1 MILPSWA
8 QEILNQQWAQVTVSL
23 IALIMAAIV
32 VNYIVQKLLLRGL
45 ERLIKGTQF
54 ANDKEIRRHN
64 VIPRLANIIPALVI
78 SYGISYSPTMPEIV
92 SMVLLDVVN
101 AFIIAMLS
109 MATIGGLSVINTIY
123 ERRGSKSRPI
133 TNFIQGAKIIILI
146 GAGLLIVAQIGNKSI
161 SEVLLG
167 LGAMAAVLTLI
178 FRDSILSFI
187 AGVQIAFSD
196 TIRVGDWLS
205 VPSQGADGTVVEISL
220 YFVQIQNFDKTIA
233 VIPIQKLVNESFK
246 NWRGMT
252 QSGGRRIKRYVSID
266 QTTVTFLNN
275 QQLENLKKIEI
286 LETYINDKNSEISQW
301 NKTKSSSS
309 PVNTRQLTNIGTFR
323 AYLTQYL
330 KFHPR
335 LQNKMTMMVRQLPS
349 SQVGIPI
356 EIYCFTDTTDWGDYE
371 DIQADIFDHILAVL
385 PTFELSVY
393 QDVGGYDVRR
403 LQNRPISKL

>member
-78 SYGISYSPTMPEIV
+78 SYGISYSPNMPEIV

-286 LETYINDKNSEISQW
+286 LETYINDKDSEISQW

>member
-32 VNYIVQKLLLRGL
+32 VNCIVQKLLLRGL

-78 SYGISYSPTMPEIV
+78 SYGISYSPNMPEIV
-92 SMVLLDVVN
+92 SMLLLDVVN

-146 GAGLLIVAQIGNKSI
+146 GAGLLIVAQVGNKSI

-286 LETYINDKNSEISQW
+286 LETYINDKDSEISQW

>member
-23 IALIMAAIV
+23 LALIMAAIV
-32 VNYIVQKLLLRGL
+32 VNFIVQKLLLRGL

-78 SYGISYSPTMPEIV
+78 SYGISYSPNMPEIV
-92 SMVLLDVVN
+92 SMLLLDVVN

-146 GAGLLIVAQIGNKSI
+146 GAGLLIIAQVGNKSI

-286 LETYINDKNSEISQW
+286 LEAYINDKDSEISQW

>member
-8 QEILNQQWAQVTVSL
+8 REILNQQWAQVTVSL

-32 VNYIVQKLLLRGL
+32 VNCIVQKLLLRGL

-78 SYGISYSPTMPEIV
+78 SYGISYSPNMPEIV

-146 GAGLLIVAQIGNKSI
+146 GAGLLIIAQVGNKSI

-286 LETYINDKNSEISQW
+286 LETYINDKDSEISQW

>member
-32 VNYIVQKLLLRGL
+32 ANYIVQKLLLRGL

-78 SYGISYSPTMPEIV
+78 SYGISYSPNMPEIV
-92 SMVLLDVVN
+92 SMLLLDVVN

-146 GAGLLIVAQIGNKSI
+146 GAGLLIVAQVGDKSI

-286 LETYINDKNSEISQW
+286 LEAYINDKDSEISQW

>member
-32 VNYIVQKLLLRGL
+32 VNCIVQKLLLSGL

-78 SYGISYSPTMPEIV
+78 SYGISYSPNMPEIV
-92 SMVLLDVVN
+92 SMLLLDVVN

-146 GAGLLIVAQIGNKSI
+146 GAGLLIVAQVGDKSI

-286 LETYINDKNSEISQW
+286 LEAYINDKDSEISQW

>member
-23 IALIMAAIV
+23 IALIMAAIF

-54 ANDKEIRRHN
+54 ANDREIRRHN

-78 SYGISYSPTMPEIV
+78 SYGISYSPNMPEIV

-146 GAGLLIVAQIGNKSI
+146 GAGLLIVAQVGDKSI

-286 LETYINDKNSEISQW
+286 LETYINDKDSEISQW

-393 QDVGGYDVRR
+393 QDVGGYDVRK

>member
-32 VNYIVQKLLLRGL
+32 ANYIVQKLLLRGL

-54 ANDKEIRRHN
+54 ANDKEIRRYN

-78 SYGISYSPTMPEIV
+78 SYGISYSPNMPEIV

-146 GAGLLIVAQIGNKSI
+146 GAGLVIIAQVGNKSI

-220 YFVQIQNFDKTIA
+220 YFVQIQNFDKT
-233 VIPIQKLVNESFK
+233 
-246 NWRGMT
+246 
-252 QSGGRRIKRYVSID
+252 
-266 QTTVTFLNN
+266 
-275 QQLENLKKIEI
+275 
-286 LETYINDKNSEISQW
+286 
-301 NKTKSSSS
+301 
-309 PVNTRQLTNIGTFR
+309 
-323 AYLTQYL
+323 
-330 KFHPR
+330 
-335 LQNKMTMMVRQLPS
+335 
-349 SQVGIPI
+349 
-356 EIYCFTDTTDWGDYE
+356 
-371 DIQADIFDHILAVL
+371 
-385 PTFELSVY
+385 
-393 QDVGGYDVRR
+393 
-403 LQNRPISKL
+403 

>member
-23 IALIMAAIV
+23 LALIMAAIV
-32 VNYIVQKLLLRGL
+32 VNFIVQKLLLRGL

-78 SYGISYSPTMPEIV
+78 SYGISYSPNMPEIV

-146 GAGLLIVAQIGNKSI
+146 GAGLLIIAQVGNKSI

-286 LETYINDKNSEISQW
+286 LEAYINDKDSEISQW

>member
-32 VNYIVQKLLLRGL
+32 VNCIVQKLLLRGL

-64 VIPRLANIIPALVI
+64 VVPRLANIIPALVI
-78 SYGISYSPTMPEIV
+78 SYGISYSPNMPEIV
-92 SMVLLDVVN
+92 SMLLLDVVN

-146 GAGLLIVAQIGNKSI
+146 GAGLLIVAQVGDKSI

-286 LETYINDKNSEISQW
+286 LETYINDKDSEISQW

>member
-32 VNYIVQKLLLRGL
+32 VNFIVQKLLLRGL

-78 SYGISYSPTMPEIV
+78 SYGISYSPNMPEIV
-92 SMVLLDVVN
+92 SMLLLDVVN

-146 GAGLLIVAQIGNKSI
+146 GAGLLIIAQVGNKSI

-286 LETYINDKNSEISQW
+286 LETYINDKDSEISQW

>member
-32 VNYIVQKLLLRGL
+32 VNCIVQKLLLRGL

-78 SYGISYSPTMPEIV
+78 SYGISYSPNMPEIV

-146 GAGLLIVAQIGNKSI
+146 GAGLVIVAQVGNKSI

-286 LETYINDKNSEISQW
+286 LEAYINDKDSEISQW

>member
-32 VNYIVQKLLLRGL
+32 ANFIVQKLLLRGL

-78 SYGISYSPTMPEIV
+78 SYGISYSPNMPEIV
-92 SMVLLDVVN
+92 SMLLLDVVN

-146 GAGLLIVAQIGNKSI
+146 GAGLLIVAQVGDKSI

-286 LETYINDKNSEISQW
+286 LETYINDKDSEISQW

>member
-23 IALIMAAIV
+23 IALIMAAIF

-45 ERLIKGTQF
+45 ERLIKSTQF
-54 ANDKEIRRHN
+54 ANDREIRRHN

-78 SYGISYSPTMPEIV
+78 SYGISYSPNMPEIV

-146 GAGLLIVAQIGNKSI
+146 GAGLLIVAQVGDKSI

-286 LETYINDKNSEISQW
+286 LEKYINDKDSEISQW

-393 QDVGGYDVRR
+393 QDVGGYDVRK

>member
-23 IALIMAAIV
+23 LALIMAAIV
-32 VNYIVQKLLLRGL
+32 VNCIVQKLLLRGL

-64 VIPRLANIIPALVI
+64 VVPRLANIIPALVI
-78 SYGISYSPTMPEIV
+78 SYGISYSPNMPEIV
-92 SMVLLDVVN
+92 SMLLLDVVN

-146 GAGLLIVAQIGNKSI
+146 GAGLLIVAQVGDKSI

-286 LETYINDKNSEISQW
+286 LEAYINDKDSEISQW

>member
-23 IALIMAAIV
+23 LALIMAAIV
-32 VNYIVQKLLLRGL
+32 VNFIVQKLLLRGL

-64 VIPRLANIIPALVI
+64 VVPRLANIIPALVI
-78 SYGISYSPTMPEIV
+78 SYGISYSPNMPEIV
-92 SMVLLDVVN
+92 SMLLLDVVN

-146 GAGLLIVAQIGNKSI
+146 GAGLLIIAQVGNKSI

-286 LETYINDKNSEISQW
+286 LETYINDKDSEISQW

>member
-32 VNYIVQKLLLRGL
+32 VNFIVQKLLLRGL

-54 ANDKEIRRHN
+54 ANDKEIRRYN

-78 SYGISYSPTMPEIV
+78 SYGISYSPNMPEIV

-146 GAGLLIVAQIGNKSI
+146 GAGLLIIAQVGNKSI

-286 LETYINDKNSEISQW
+286 LEAYINDKDSEISQW

>member
-23 IALIMAAIV
+23 IALIMAAIF

-54 ANDKEIRRHN
+54 ANDREIRRHN

-78 SYGISYSPTMPEIV
+78 SYGISYSPNMPEIV

-146 GAGLLIVAQIGNKSI
+146 GAGLLIVAQVGDKSI

-286 LETYINDKNSEISQW
+286 LEKYINDKDSEISQW

-330 KFHPR
+330 RFHPR

-393 QDVGGYDVRR
+393 QDVGGYDVRK

>member
-32 VNYIVQKLLLRGL
+32 ANYIVQKLLLRGL

-78 SYGISYSPTMPEIV
+78 SYGISYSPNMPEIV

-146 GAGLLIVAQIGNKSI
+146 GAGLVIVAQVGNKSI

-286 LETYINDKNSEISQW
+286 LETYINDKDSEISQW

>member
-1 MILPSWA
+1 M
-8 QEILNQQWAQVTVSL
+8 T
-23 IALIMAAIV
+23 
-32 VNYIVQKLLLRGL
+32 R
-45 ERLIKGTQF
+45 
-54 ANDKEIRRHN
+54 
-64 VIPRLANIIPALVI
+64 
-78 SYGISYSPTMPEIV
+78 
-92 SMVLLDVVN
+92 
-101 AFIIAMLS
+101 
-109 MATIGGLSVINTIY
+109 
-123 ERRGSKSRPI
+123 
-133 TNFIQGAKIIILI
+133 
-146 GAGLLIVAQIGNKSI
+146 LLIFG
-161 SEVLLG
+161 
-167 LGAMAAVLTLI
+167 
-178 FRDSILSFI
+178 DSILSFI

-286 LETYINDKNSEISQW
+286 LETYISDKDSEISQW

>member
-23 IALIMAAIV
+23 LALIMAAIV
-32 VNYIVQKLLLRGL
+32 VNCIVQKLLLRGL

-78 SYGISYSPTMPEIV
+78 SYGISYSPNMPEIV

-146 GAGLLIVAQIGNKSI
+146 GAGLLIIAQVGNKSI

-286 LETYINDKNSEISQW
+286 LETYINDKDSEISQW

>member
-23 IALIMAAIV
+23 IALIMAAIF

-54 ANDKEIRRHN
+54 ANDREIRRHN

-78 SYGISYSPTMPEIV
+78 SYGISYSPNMPEIV

-146 GAGLLIVAQIGNKSI
+146 GAGLLIVAQVGDKSI

-220 YFVQIQNFDKTIA
+220 YFVQIQNFEKTIA

-286 LETYINDKNSEISQW
+286 LEKYINDKDSEISQW

-393 QDVGGYDVRR
+393 QDVGGYDVRK

>member
-32 VNYIVQKLLLRGL
+32 VNFIVQKLLLRGL

-64 VIPRLANIIPALVI
+64 VVPRLANIIPALVI
-78 SYGISYSPTMPEIV
+78 SYGISYSPNMPEIV

-146 GAGLLIVAQIGNKSI
+146 GAGLLIIAQVGNKSI

-286 LETYINDKNSEISQW
+286 LETYINDKDSEISQW

>member
-23 IALIMAAIV
+23 LALIMAAIV
-32 VNYIVQKLLLRGL
+32 VNFIVQKLLLRGL

-78 SYGISYSPTMPEIV
+78 SYGISYSPNMPEIV

-146 GAGLLIVAQIGNKSI
+146 GAGLLIVAQVGDKSI

-286 LETYINDKNSEISQW
+286 LETYISDKDSEISQW

-385 PTFELSVY
+385 PTFELFVY

>member
-54 ANDKEIRRHN
+54 ANDREIRRHN

-146 GAGLLIVAQIGNKSI
+146 GAGLLIVAQVGDKSI

-286 LETYINDKNSEISQW
+286 LETYINDKDSEISQW

>member
-32 VNYIVQKLLLRGL
+32 VNCIVQKLLLRGL

-78 SYGISYSPTMPEIV
+78 SYGISYSPNMPEIV
-92 SMVLLDVVN
+92 SMLLLDVVN

-146 GAGLLIVAQIGNKSI
+146 GAGLLIIAQVGNKSI

-286 LETYINDKNSEISQW
+286 LETYINDKDSEISQW

>member
-32 VNYIVQKLLLRGL
+32 VNCIVQKLLLRGL

-54 ANDKEIRRHN
+54 ANDKEIRRYN

-78 SYGISYSPTMPEIV
+78 SYGISYSPNMPEIV

-146 GAGLLIVAQIGNKSI
+146 GAGLLIIAQVGNKSI

-286 LETYINDKNSEISQW
+286 LETYINDKDSEISQW

>member
-23 IALIMAAIV
+23 LALIMAAIV
-32 VNYIVQKLLLRGL
+32 VNFIVQKLLLRGL

-78 SYGISYSPTMPEIV
+78 SYGISYSPNMPEIV
-92 SMVLLDVVN
+92 SMLLLDVVN

-146 GAGLLIVAQIGNKSI
+146 GAGLLIVAQVGDKSI

-286 LETYINDKNSEISQW
+286 LETYINDKDSEISQW

>member
-32 VNYIVQKLLLRGL
+32 VNCIVQKLLLRGL

-78 SYGISYSPTMPEIV
+78 SYGISYSPNMPEIV

-146 GAGLLIVAQIGNKSI
+146 GAGLLIVAQVGDKSI

-286 LETYINDKNSEISQW
+286 LETYINDKDSEISQW

>member
-23 IALIMAAIV
+23 LALIMAAIV
-32 VNYIVQKLLLRGL
+32 VNFIVQKLLLRGL

-78 SYGISYSPTMPEIV
+78 SYGISYSPNMPEIV
-92 SMVLLDVVN
+92 SMLLLDVVN

-146 GAGLLIVAQIGNKSI
+146 GAGLLIVAQVGNKSI

-286 LETYINDKNSEISQW
+286 LEAYINDKDSEISQW

>member
-23 IALIMAAIV
+23 LALIMAAIV
-32 VNYIVQKLLLRGL
+32 VNFIVQKLLLRGL

-64 VIPRLANIIPALVI
+64 VVPRLANIIPALVI
-78 SYGISYSPTMPEIV
+78 SYGISYSPNMPEIV

-146 GAGLLIVAQIGNKSI
+146 GAGLLIIAQVGNKSI

-286 LETYINDKNSEISQW
+286 LEAYINDKDSEISQW

>member
-1 MILPSWA
+1 M
-8 QEILNQQWAQVTVSL
+8 TVSL

-32 VNYIVQKLLLRGL
+32 VNCIVQKLLLRGL

-78 SYGISYSPTMPEIV
+78 SYGISYSPNMPEIV

-146 GAGLLIVAQIGNKSI
+146 GAGLLIIAQVGNKSI

-286 LETYINDKNSEISQW
+286 LETYINDKDSEISQW

>member
-23 IALIMAAIV
+23 LALIMAAIV
-32 VNYIVQKLLLRGL
+32 VNFIVQKLLLRGL

-78 SYGISYSPTMPEIV
+78 SYGISYSPNMPEIV

-146 GAGLLIVAQIGNKSI
+146 GAGLLIVAQVGDKSI

-286 LETYINDKNSEISQW
+286 LEAYINDKDSEISQW

>member
-32 VNYIVQKLLLRGL
+32 VNCIVQKLLLRGL

-78 SYGISYSPTMPEIV
+78 SYGISYSPNMPEIV

-146 GAGLLIVAQIGNKSI
+146 SAGLLIIAQVGNKSI

-286 LETYINDKNSEISQW
+286 LETYINDKDSEISQW

-309 PVNTRQLTNIGTFR
+309 TVNTRQLTNIGTFR

>member
-23 IALIMAAIV
+23 LALIMAAIV
-32 VNYIVQKLLLRGL
+32 VNFIVQKLLLRGL

-54 ANDKEIRRHN
+54 ANDKEIRRYN

-78 SYGISYSPTMPEIV
+78 SYGISYSPNMPEIV

-146 GAGLLIVAQIGNKSI
+146 GAGLLIIAQVGNKSI

-286 LETYINDKNSEISQW
+286 LETYINDKDSEISQW

>member
-78 SYGISYSPTMPEIV
+78 SYGISYSPNMPEIV

-146 GAGLLIVAQIGNKSI
+146 GAGLLIIAQVGNKSI

-286 LETYINDKNSEISQW
+286 LEAYINDKDSEISQW

>member
-32 VNYIVQKLLLRGL
+32 VNFIVQKLLLRGL

-78 SYGISYSPTMPEIV
+78 SYGISYSPNMPEIV
-92 SMVLLDVVN
+92 SMLLLDVVN

-146 GAGLLIVAQIGNKSI
+146 GAGLLIVAQVGNKSI

-286 LETYINDKNSEISQW
+286 LEAYINDKDSEISQW

>member
-23 IALIMAAIV
+23 LALIMAAIV
-32 VNYIVQKLLLRGL
+32 VNFIVQKLLLRGL

-64 VIPRLANIIPALVI
+64 VVPRLANIIPALVI
-78 SYGISYSPTMPEIV
+78 SYGISYSPNMPEIV
-92 SMVLLDVVN
+92 SMLLLDVVN

-146 GAGLLIVAQIGNKSI
+146 GAGLLIIAQVGNKSI

-286 LETYINDKNSEISQW
+286 LEAYINDKDSEISQW